1 MGGVTRQVAC
11 LASQFGDGF
20 SNFMYPTNG
29 SLIAILMVAG
39 IPYWRWFKLFLPLFL
54 MITLLA
60 TVIVAIGVAINLGP
74 F

>member
-29 SLIAILMVAG
+29 SLIAILSVAE
-39 IPYWRWFKLFLPLFL
+39 IPYNRWAKFFFPLF
-54 MITLLA
+54 I
-60 TVIVAIGVAINLGP
+60 IIYAICAALVSVGTIIKLGP